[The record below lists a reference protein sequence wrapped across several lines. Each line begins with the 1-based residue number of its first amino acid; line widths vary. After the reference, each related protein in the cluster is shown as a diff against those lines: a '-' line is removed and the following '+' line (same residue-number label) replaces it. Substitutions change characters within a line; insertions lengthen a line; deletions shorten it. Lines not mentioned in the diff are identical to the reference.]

1 MKIETLGNGKARS
14 WKQTTG
20 FLLFAFCF
28 SFFALILASCS
39 NDIEKVRAFDRRD
52 MPRQVLDGATVTRSE
67 YGNLQLELRAPEIRV
82 YDSPEN
88 LTVYPH
94 GVEMTFFED
103 NRSAKAFIRAD
114 SAISKDDRDLM
125 EAYGNVVVID
135 YHTGDT
141 TYLHN
146 IVWNTADGRL
156 YSDTTVRSVNG
167 HRVTYGDGFDSDD
180 RLENLHIIRQRGTI
194 EFND

>member
-1 MKIETLGNGKARS
+1 MKIETLRNRKARS
-14 WKQTTG
+14 WKQNSG
-20 FLLFAFCF
+20 FLLFAFRF
-28 SFFALILASCS
+28 SLIALILASCS
-39 NDIEKVRAFDRRD
+39 NDIEKVRAFNRRD
-52 MPRQVLDGATVTRSE
+52 MPRQVLDGAAVTRSE
-67 YGNLQLELRAPEIRV
+67 YGNLQLELRAPEIRI
-82 YDSPEN
+82 YDSPEHH
-88 LTVYPH
+88 TVYPR

-103 NRSAKAFIRAD
+103 SRAPKAFVKAD

-156 YSDTTVRSVNG
+156 WSDTTVRSVNG

-180 RLENLHIIRQRGTI
+180 RLENLHIVRQRGTI
-194 EFND
+194 EIND